1 MRLLFLGDIVGRS
14 GRTIIRERLPDLRK
28 QLKLDFVIVNA
39 ENAAAGFGLT
49 SKICNELFDQ
59 GVDMISGGNHSFDQ
73 KEIMSI
79 MDSEPRILRPANFP
93 TGTPGRGMHLYDAPR
108 GKKVAVINV
117 MGQVFM
123 QPLGDPFQAVKAGLE
138 KYRLSDNPMVR
149 TADVVIVDIHGE
161 ATSEKM
167 AMGHYCDGRASL
179 VVGTHS
185 HVPTADTQILD
196 GGTAFQC
203 DAGMCGDYNSVIGNE
218 IDEPLSRF
226 LTKIN
231 RKRYEPAKG
240 PGTMSG
246 VFIETDDKTG
256 LAKRAEPLRI
266 GARLIE
272 TVPEV

>member
-49 SKICNELFDQ
+49 PKICNELFDQ

-93 TGTPGRGMHLYDAPR
+93 DGTPGRGMHLYDAPR

-123 QPLGDPFQAVKAGLE
+123 QPLGDPFQAVKLGLE

-149 TADVVIVDIHGE
+149 TADVVIIDIHGE

-167 AMGHYCDGRASL
+167 AMGHYCDGKASL

-218 IDEPLSRF
+218 IDEPINRF

-246 VFIETDDKTG
+246 VFVETDDKTG

-272 TVPEV
+272 HIPEV